1 MKSGMEHLQVLMSS
15 LSKKNNNR
23 IKPITI
29 NFNAQMQF
37 PKKAL
42 KFVARDTFSFCCIF
56 FFLALFMISLFKR
69 HLIFQVKGSIQIR
82 ILILLSWK
90 NSTTVFN
97 ILNMVF
103 LQPYQYIKEPHTTL
117 KIEHSLRFF
126 NIHCSFLHCLNL
138 MGFLKKKKNNFSVE
152 FG

>member
-1 MKSGMEHLQVLMSS
+1 MKAGMEHLQVLMSS
-15 LSKKNNNR
+15 LSKKT
-23 IKPITI
+23 TI
-29 NFNAQMQF
+29 QFSQSLLILTLKCSF
-37 PKKAL
+37 PKGAKICC
-42 KFVARDTFSFCCIF
+42 ARYFFFLLYF

-138 MGFLKKKKNNFSVE
+138 MGFLKKNNFSVE

>member
-15 LSKKNNNR
+15 LSRKT
-23 IKPITI
+23 TI
-29 NFNAQMQF
+29 ESSQSLLILTQMQF

-56 FFLALFMISLFKR
+56 FFIALFMISLFKR

>member
-1 MKSGMEHLQVLMSS
+1 MKAGIEHLQVLMSS
-15 LSKKNNNR
+15 LSKKT
-23 IKPITI
+23 TI
-29 NFNAQMQF
+29 ELSQSLLILTLKCSF
-37 PKKAL
+37 PKGAKICC
-42 KFVARDTFSFCCIF
+42 ARYFFFLLYF

-97 ILNMVF
+97 ILNTVF

-117 KIEHSLRFF
+117 KIVHSIRLFLTFIALFYIALLDDFF
-126 NIHCSFLHCLNL
+126 
-138 MGFLKKKKNNFSVE
+138 
-152 FG
+152 